1 MRPEECLERRG
12 GLKKDNIDWSYTG
25 YSGILFALCVG
36 LLLISELIFDF
47 NSFLQFWGVVI
58 FEGAASLA
66 LRRLLALLV
75 GSLLGSNEVDGRT
88 SLEEINLVGRHG
100 VSGSEV
106 VGRAVRLG
114 SSHLDKATVVTT
126 LLKHV
131 QEVQGLQSV
140 AGLDLVVVGL
150 VLKGQRK
157 HTLLLEVGLVNS
169 SERLD

>member
-1 MRPEECLERRG
+1 MFGAEGGPQKIILIGLIRG
-12 GLKKDNIDWSYTG
+12 TVEYYLHCALGF
-25 YSGILFALCVG
+25 YS
-36 LLLISELIFDF
+36 SR
-47 NSFLQFWGVVI
+47 NSFSTLIHFYSFGGVVI